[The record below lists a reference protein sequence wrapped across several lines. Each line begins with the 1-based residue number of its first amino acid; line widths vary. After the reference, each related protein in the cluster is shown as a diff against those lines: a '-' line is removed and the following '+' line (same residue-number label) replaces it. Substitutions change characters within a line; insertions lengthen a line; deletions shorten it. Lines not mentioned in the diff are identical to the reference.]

1 MNDSQ
6 DSSKEDDPCTK
17 ADTNVLERAESLNKA
32 LNQENKKKGKR
43 KLGVLQMR
51 IDSTIYFD
59 NMGYSYQIQ
68 NEKNDKK

>member
-1 MNDSQ
+1 
-6 DSSKEDDPCTK
+6 
-17 ADTNVLERAESLNKA
+17 
-32 LNQENKKKGKR
+32 
-43 KLGVLQMR
+43 MR